1 MNLLL
6 RNLHHLVERSHT
18 FLTTIFAPAP
28 DSFLCCYRGE
38 QKDTDLASS
47 HNFHLCKI
55 QKDTNLKLTVQL
67 ISMAPSKANDSFD
80 ESPPPGLRRVSDGSI
95 QQQSDEEEG
104 DMHSMLCD
112 LQLPKSSRNT
122 NMEKRLLLLSVFVG
136 LMIMG
141 CLLRIWLYQEDDPV
155 PLDIVTVSSDS
166 PRVGLKNLPLRA
178 HDVSYRSLRIHRR

>member
-1 MNLLL
+1 
-6 RNLHHLVERSHT
+6 
-18 FLTTIFAPAP
+18 
-28 DSFLCCYRGE
+28 
-38 QKDTDLASS
+38 
-47 HNFHLCKI
+47 
-55 QKDTNLKLTVQL
+55 
-67 ISMAPSKANDSFD
+67 MAPSKANDSFD

-178 HDVSYRSLRIHRR
+178 HDVKLSESSYSSPLADTQSIHHSRLSSTMLVRAHVRNDAFAAKAREKYAV